1 ERSRPRCRRGRLPPG
16 LVVRLIATKTPPDH
30 SGGVSFCSPLLRG
43 GSYLQWPVLIVFW
56 VQFATEFTSAA
67 APRTVLQPAIVNALP
82 IRTTVTSFRTM
93 IAPPFCVRN
102 EHDRSYG
109 CLSSSLTGRLAVHR
123 ILRAVR

>member
-1 ERSRPRCRRGRLPPG
+1 M
-16 LVVRLIATKTPPDH
+16 
-30 SGGVSFCSPLLRG
+30 
-43 GSYLQWPVLIVFW
+43 VFS
-56 VQFATEFTSAA
+56 VQLATEFTSAA
-67 APRTVLQPAIVNALP
+67 APRTVLQPAIVRALP

-123 ILRAVR
+123 ILRAVRDRIHVLGGAADRIACGSGKRRADQKHGGCLLEHRLSSSWSINRGCT